1 MTGSHAADHGALRV
15 FGGVVRVVVAP
26 LRFDPVRK
34 VVAVAVARQV
44 PPPAFIGPAVD
55 PEGVDAAAASAA
67 EAADVI
73 AWVLG
78 LHLART
84 AYPAPAVAAA
94 VADGHGLA
102 ELVADY
108 HAATSRGTA
117 LVRSLSSM

>member
-1 MTGSHAADHGALRV
+1 M
-15 FGGVVRVVVAP
+15 
-26 LRFDPVRK
+26 
-34 VVAVAVARQV
+34 VAVAVARQV
-44 PPPAFIGPAVD
+44 PPPAVVCPGID
-55 PEGVDAAAASAA
+55 PERVDAAAASAA

-78 LHLART
+78 LHLARP

-108 HAATSRGTA
+108 HAASPSGTA
-117 LVRSLSSM
+117 LVR

>member
-15 FGGVVRVVVAP
+15 FGGVVGVVVAP
-26 LRFDPVRK
+26 LRFDPVRE

-44 PPPAFIGPAVD
+44 PPPTLIGPGID
-55 PEGVDAAAASAA
+55 PKGVDAAAASAA

-73 AWVLG
+73 AGVLG
-78 LHLART
+78 LHLARP

-102 ELVADY
+102 EFVADY
-108 HAATSRGTA
+108 HAGSPEK
-117 LVRSLSSM
+117 LPMRSG